1 MRHKIVDIL
10 LGVVI
15 FVIAVIVV
23 VVLVRAASA
32 QSGYYRYPDYNIDGR
47 YQGRNPSQGGG
58 YNSRG
63 DIWWSAPPARNYA
76 PYPYYPNI
84 QRQYQYN
91 DYYNPG
97 RPFLPG
103 WNYR

>member
-15 FVIAVIVV
+15 FAIVVIVV
-23 VVLVRAASA
+23 VLFARAASA
-32 QSGYYRYPDYNIDGR
+32 QFYRYPDYNIDGR

-63 DIWWSAPPARNYA
+63 DIWWSAPPARNYRA
-76 PYPYYPNI
+76 YPYYPDI
-84 QRQYQYN
+84 RRQYQYN